1 MYHAL
6 YRKYRPLYFN
16 SVVGQSSI
24 VKTLKNSIVNNRF
37 SHAYMFFGPRGTGKT
52 TLSKIFAR
60 SVNCLNPKDGEAC
73 GKCDACLNSFSND
86 CIDIIEID
94 AASNNGVDEIRELR
108 NKISLV
114 PSQLKYKVYIID
126 EVHMLSIGAFNALL
140 KTLEEPPEHAIF
152 ILATTD
158 SQKVPETIVSR
169 CQCFSFKR
177 VSNESIVERLKY
189 VCSEEQIAIDDDV
202 INKIAILSD
211 GGMRDALGYLDKMVS
226 FSDKKITIEDFN
238 EVNGIVSDDDVESF
252 LNYILRG
259 SIEKVLTII
268 NDFNDSGKN
277 LIQIMVQLIN
287 YIRNIIV
294 DYYLKNNSLNYSID
308 LYQAL
313 INNLNEK
320 IVSIKKSDNTKIYI
334 EMLLLKFIND
344 NIINENIVSN
354 NNYKPVD
361 KENFM
366 QNNTI
371 VEKKSSDEKQIEMNK
386 NSIIKDEN
394 DAKNA
399 IMEPQEKY
407 NSIELDEEKTLI
419 LNIDDVMQVRINNA
433 FATASKQTLKE
444 INSSFDK
451 LKDYTFDQDIGFL
464 VCSLLDSTVRV
475 AGNSVFI
482 ISYNSD
488 ALVKSN
494 LNNLLK
500 LEDTYNK
507 LNNSHFKIAII
518 SDDDWDILK
527 NQYITNLKNNISYNL
542 MEEPE
547 LVFEESNKND
557 IISSSAVELFGSDIV
572 EVE

>member
-1 MYHAL
+1 
-6 YRKYRPLYFN
+6 
-16 SVVGQSSI
+16 
-24 VKTLKNSIVNNRF
+24 
-37 SHAYMFFGPRGTGKT
+37 
-52 TLSKIFAR
+52 
-60 SVNCLNPKDGEAC
+60 
-73 GKCDACLNSFSND
+73 
-86 CIDIIEID
+86 
-94 AASNNGVDEIRELR
+94 
-108 NKISLV
+108 
-114 PSQLKYKVYIID
+114 
-126 EVHMLSIGAFNALL
+126 
-140 KTLEEPPEHAIF
+140 
-152 ILATTD
+152 
-158 SQKVPETIVSR
+158 
-169 CQCFSFKR
+169 
-177 VSNESIVERLKY
+177 
-189 VCSEEQIAIDDDV
+189 
-202 INKIAILSD
+202 
-211 GGMRDALGYLDKMVS
+211 
-226 FSDKKITIEDFN
+226 
-238 EVNGIVSDDDVESF
+238 
-252 LNYILRG
+252 
-259 SIEKVLTII
+259 
-268 NDFNDSGKN
+268 
-277 LIQIMVQLIN
+277 
-287 YIRNIIV
+287 
-294 DYYLKNNSLNYSID
+294 
-308 LYQAL
+308 
-313 INNLNEK
+313 
-320 IVSIKKSDNTKIYI
+320 
-334 EMLLLKFIND
+334 
-344 NIINENIVSN
+344 
-354 NNYKPVD
+354 
-361 KENFM
+361 
-366 QNNTI
+366 
-371 VEKKSSDEKQIEMNK
+371 
-386 NSIIKDEN
+386 
-394 DAKNA
+394 
-399 IMEPQEKY
+399 MEPQEKY

>member
-24 VKTLKNSIVNNRF
+24 VKTLKNSIVN
-37 SHAYMFFGPRGTGKT
+37 TGKT

-238 EVNGIVSDDDVESF
+238 EVNGIVSDDDVERF
-252 LNYILRG
+252 LNYI
-259 SIEKVLTII
+259 SSVL
-268 NDFNDSGKN
+268 
-277 LIQIMVQLIN
+277 
-287 YIRNIIV
+287 
-294 DYYLKNNSLNYSID
+294 
-308 LYQAL
+308 
-313 INNLNEK
+313 
-320 IVSIKKSDNTKIYI
+320 
-334 EMLLLKFIND
+334 
-344 NIINENIVSN
+344 
-354 NNYKPVD
+354 
-361 KENFM
+361 
-366 QNNTI
+366 
-371 VEKKSSDEKQIEMNK
+371 
-386 NSIIKDEN
+386 
-394 DAKNA
+394 
-399 IMEPQEKY
+399 
-407 NSIELDEEKTLI
+407 
-419 LNIDDVMQVRINNA
+419 
-433 FATASKQTLKE
+433 
-444 INSSFDK
+444 
-451 LKDYTFDQDIGFL
+451 
-464 VCSLLDSTVRV
+464 
-475 AGNSVFI
+475 
-482 ISYNSD
+482 
-488 ALVKSN
+488 
-494 LNNLLK
+494 
-500 LEDTYNK
+500 
-507 LNNSHFKIAII
+507 
-518 SDDDWDILK
+518 
-527 NQYITNLKNNISYNL
+527 
-542 MEEPE
+542 
-547 LVFEESNKND
+547 
-557 IISSSAVELFGSDIV
+557 
-572 EVE
+572 

>member
-361 KENFM
+361 KDNFM

-407 NSIELDEEKTLI
+407 NSIELDAEKTLI
-419 LNIDDVMQVRINNA
+419 LNIDDVMQARINNA

>member
-24 VKTLKNSIVNNRF
+24 VKTLKNSIVNNKF

-238 EVNGIVSDDDVESF
+238 EVNGIISDDDVESF

-277 LIQIMVQLIN
+277 LIQIMVQLID

-320 IVSIKKSDNTKIYI
+320 IVSIKKSDNAKIYI

-344 NIINENIVSN
+344 NIINENIASN

-361 KENFM
+361 KGNFM

-386 NSIIKDEN
+386 NSLIKDEN

-407 NSIELDEEKTLI
+407 NSIELDEEKSLI
-419 LNIDDVMQVRINNA
+419 LNIDDVMQARINNA
-433 FATASKQTLKE
+433 FATASKQNLKD

>member
-1 MYHAL
+1 M
-6 YRKYRPLYFN
+6 
-16 SVVGQSSI
+16 
-24 VKTLKNSIVNNRF
+24 
-37 SHAYMFFGPRGTGKT
+37 
-52 TLSKIFAR
+52 
-60 SVNCLNPKDGEAC
+60 
-73 GKCDACLNSFSND
+73 
-86 CIDIIEID
+86 
-94 AASNNGVDEIRELR
+94 
-108 NKISLV
+108 
-114 PSQLKYKVYIID
+114 
-126 EVHMLSIGAFNALL
+126 
-140 KTLEEPPEHAIF
+140 
-152 ILATTD
+152 
-158 SQKVPETIVSR
+158 
-169 CQCFSFKR
+169 
-177 VSNESIVERLKY
+177 ERLKY

-344 NIINENIVSN
+344 NIISN

-361 KENFM
+361 KGNFI

-394 DAKNA
+394 DVKNA

-419 LNIDDVMQVRINNA
+419 LNIDDVLQVRINNA

>member
-407 NSIELDEEKTLI
+407 NSIELDAEKTLI
-419 LNIDDVMQVRINNA
+419 LNIDDVMQARINNA

>member
-407 NSIELDEEKTLI
+407 NSIELDAEKTLI
-419 LNIDDVMQVRINNA
+419 LNIDDVMQARINNA

-557 IISSSAVELFGSDIV
+557 RISSSAVELFGSDIV

>member
-60 SVNCLNPKDGEAC
+60 SVNCLYPKDGEAC

-252 LNYILRG
+252 LNYILSG

>member
-24 VKTLKNSIVNNRF
+24 VKTLKNSIVNNKF

-238 EVNGIVSDDDVESF
+238 EVNGIISDDDVESF
-252 LNYILRG
+252 LNYILKG

-277 LIQIMVQLIN
+277 LIQIMVQLID

-313 INNLNEK
+313 INNLNDK
-320 IVSIKKSDNTKIYI
+320 IVSIKKSDNAKIYI

-344 NIINENIVSN
+344 NIINENIISN

-361 KENFM
+361 KGNFI

-386 NSIIKDEN
+386 NSLIKDEN
-394 DAKNA
+394 DAKNV
-399 IMEPQEKY
+399 IMESQEKY
-407 NSIELDEEKTLI
+407 NSIELDEEKSLI
-419 LNIDDVMQVRINNA
+419 INIDDVMQARINNA

>member
-73 GKCDACLNSFSND
+73 GKCDTCLNSFSND

-361 KENFM
+361 KDNFM

-394 DAKNA
+394 DVKNA

-419 LNIDDVMQVRINNA
+419 LNIDDVLQVRINNA

>member
-252 LNYILRG
+252 LNYILSG

-407 NSIELDEEKTLI
+407 NSIELDAEKTLI
-419 LNIDDVMQVRINNA
+419 LNIDDVMQARINNA

>member
-252 LNYILRG
+252 LNYILSG

-268 NDFNDSGKN
+268 NDLNDSGKN

-407 NSIELDEEKTLI
+407 NSIELDAEKTLI
-419 LNIDDVMQVRINNA
+419 LNIDDVMQARINNA

>member
-252 LNYILRG
+252 LNYILSG

-361 KENFM
+361 KDNFM

-407 NSIELDEEKTLI
+407 NSIELDAEKTLI
-419 LNIDDVMQVRINNA
+419 LNIDDVMQARINNA